1 MDDIIQEL
9 KNRGVVNIGI
19 TLNPENPPTHEQA
32 ISGVKQ
38 LLRHYLDGDYSV
50 VDGIGDSHE
59 FENISS
65 IE

>member
-38 LLRHYLDGDYSV
+38 FLRHYLDGDYSV